1 MGKLRRER
9 HKYHLSRAKSTNGA
23 SVTPT
28 ENNEA
33 SKGESPESSA
43 LLPVPENLFA
53 GVDISFDSL
62 KQSLKD
68 PDVRSVISKKS
79 LSGGSLKSKKEK
91 KKLRHEVF
99 LKKLQATYE
108 IRKSGKKRRR
118 SNKSPREVENAAR
131 SDKLPSRHLS
141 DKLPS
146 LDLNI
151 ELAQK
156 TSSSKEKSAAKH
168 RSIPKAKRRN
178 NVMLQDISLFK
189 RLLANDGFKADPVT
203 SVSSHV
209 RSKVYEE
216 FMSEA

>member
-99 LKKLQATYE
+99 LKSKRTSLVFNFSIMIILCVAQ
-108 IRKSGKKRRR
+108 IVFIKRHCQNSG
-118 SNKSPREVENAAR
+118 
-131 SDKLPSRHLS
+131 
-141 DKLPS
+141 
-146 LDLNI
+146 
-151 ELAQK
+151 
-156 TSSSKEKSAAKH
+156 
-168 RSIPKAKRRN
+168 
-178 NVMLQDISLFK
+178 
-189 RLLANDGFKADPVT
+189 
-203 SVSSHV
+203 
-209 RSKVYEE
+209 
-216 FMSEA
+216 SEC